1 MKFSYTA
8 LLAVFAAIAHA
19 APVEDTSSPPLSK
32 IPEPVEDTSSAPV
45 EKSPSPLAKI
55 SIAPREDTSC
65 DEMVG
70 EDRIRIPSEAIIGVV
85 DYTDITP
92 VVLQKE
98 DGQNELV
105 FLNATIMEQAHHPRN
120 QKRDADAWHWI
131 WLRPGAP
138 IWKRDA
144 EADADAWHWV
154 FLRPGAPIWKRE
166 TDEEAEA
173 SA

>member
-8 LLAVFAAIAHA
+8 IFAVFAAIAHA
-19 APVEDTSSPPLSK
+19 APIEGTSS
-32 IPEPVEDTSSAPV
+32 
-45 EKSPSPLAKI
+45 
-55 SIAPREDTSC
+55 
-65 DEMVG
+65 DEVVAQ
-70 EDRIRIPSEAIIGVV
+70 DRMRIPSEAIIGMV

-92 VVLQKE
+92 VVLQKD

-105 FLNATIMEQAHHPRN
+105 FLNNTIMEQASAEN
-120 QKRDADAWHWI
+120 VKRDADAWHWVY
-131 WLRPGAP
+131 LRPGAP
-138 IWKRDA
+138 IWKREA

-166 TDEEAEA
+166 ANTEAEA